1 MRGCGGHAHRTGAP
15 GNPMTETVSCEIVL
29 GDGRPWRGHLAVL
42 RLSWV
47 DSDPLAVVVVV
58 GARPPHPA
66 LLRGRWVVLRDALR
80 AVLAPDGGSQMPA
93 RPAGHVPMS
102 RQGEHVT
109 LTLRSPSLP
118 CVVTVPAGPDRK
130 STRLNSIHPSIPYAV
145 RPATP
150 RSPPTRRS
158 SDLRTRPCCAAAGWF
173 SATRCAR
180 CWRRTAAPRCLP
192 GRPATCRC
200 PARASTSRSPCG
212 RRRCRVW

>member
-1 MRGCGGHAHRTGAP
+1 
-15 GNPMTETVSCEIVL
+15 MTETVSCEIVL

-93 RPAGHVPMS
+93 RPAGHVSMS

-118 CVVTVPAGPDRK
+118 CVVTVPAGPMREFLAD
-130 STRLNSIHPSIPYAV
+130 TDTVVPPGGEPWA
-145 RPATP
+145 PAL
-150 RSPPTRRS
+150 
-158 SDLRTRPCCAAAGWF
+158 DAEI
-173 SATRCAR
+173 AR
-180 CWRRTAAPRCLP
+180 ML
-192 GRPATCRC
+192 G
-200 PARASTSRSPCG
+200 G
-212 RRRCRVW
+212 E

>member
-1 MRGCGGHAHRTGAP
+1 
-15 GNPMTETVSCEIVL
+15 MTETVSCEIVL

-93 RPAGHVPMS
+93 RPAGHVSMS

-118 CVVTVPAGPDRK
+118 CVVTVPAGPMREFLAD
-130 STRLNSIHPSIPYAV
+130 TDAV
-145 RPATP
+145 VPPGGEPWAPAL
-150 RSPPTRRS
+150 
-158 SDLRTRPCCAAAGWF
+158 DAEI
-173 SATRCAR
+173 AR
-180 CWRRTAAPRCLP
+180 ML
-192 GRPATCRC
+192 G
-200 PARASTSRSPCG
+200 G
-212 RRRCRVW
+212 E